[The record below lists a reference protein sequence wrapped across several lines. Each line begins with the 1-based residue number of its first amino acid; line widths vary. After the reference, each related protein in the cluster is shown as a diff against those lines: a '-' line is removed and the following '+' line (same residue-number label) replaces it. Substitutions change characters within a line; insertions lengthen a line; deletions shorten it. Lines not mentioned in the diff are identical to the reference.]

1 MFFVVPYSIFWKLKT
16 GQSATDLV
24 DVVEA
29 LRGDCLTDPQTDCT
43 LAYHRVTSRKWPPPE
58 YKKAAL
64 EIVAAYE
71 HFYGRLYNLLQNEM
85 KKLIHS

>member
-29 LRGDCLTDPQTDCT
+29 LRGDCLTDLQADCT
-43 LAYHRVTSRKWPPPE
+43 LAYHRLTSRKWQPPE
-58 YKKAAL
+58 YKKTAL
-64 EIVAAYE
+64 EIVAVYE
-71 HFYGRLYNLLQNEM
+71 HFYRGLYNMQNEM
-85 KKLIHS
+85 RRLIRS